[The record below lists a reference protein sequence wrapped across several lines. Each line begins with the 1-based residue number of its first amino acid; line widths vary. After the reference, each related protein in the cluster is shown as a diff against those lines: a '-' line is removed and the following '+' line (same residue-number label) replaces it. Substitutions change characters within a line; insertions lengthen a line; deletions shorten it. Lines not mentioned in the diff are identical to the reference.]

1 MEATLTAWN
10 VALWEAHRS
19 VPFAVWLR
27 PSALMIRTACEV
39 PESECGD
46 EVPPGEIAAL
56 ICSDEPETYYPPFR
70 WFWGDVISPAYA
82 GKRMRSASAKVLTP
96 EGLGPE
102 IYSDQSVLRF
112 MCSFDGALIMPS
124 NRTALRASGDLLH
137 AASTDDIR
145 NQVMM
150 LVKLGFA
157 NEGWDKA
164 EFLLHTNAS
173 TGFFIFDENKQ
184 LVTPR
189 LWDKN
194 TDAFS
199 KAEISVIEAPAST
212 APEQYATVHVEV
224 VDAEGA
230 RIETANATL
239 YILDALGYAPRSQV
253 QVVDGRA
260 SFKVGAIG
268 LDTGDTVVVDLGW
281 RADRQIMT
289 VQIPVV

>member
-1 MEATLTAWN
+1 MTAWN

-19 VPFAVWLR
+19 VPFAIWLR

-39 PESECGD
+39 SEAECGE
-46 EVPPGEIAAL
+46 EVPPPEIAGL
-56 ICSDEPETYYPPFR
+56 ICSDEPETYFPPFK

-124 NRTALRASGDLLH
+124 NRTALRASGKLLY

-173 TGFFIFDENKQ
+173 AGFFVFDENKQ
-184 LVTPR
+184 RITPR
-189 LWDKN
+189 VWDKDV
-194 TDAFS
+194 DAFS
-199 KAEISVIEAPAST
+199 AAQITVVEQPAT
-212 APEQYATVHVEV
+212 IIHDRYATVHVEIT
-224 VDAEGA
+224 DANGA

-239 YILDALGYAPRSQV
+239 YIHDALGYVPHSHV
-253 QVVDGRA
+253 EVINGRA
-260 SFKVGAIG
+260 SFKVGALG
-268 LDTGDTVVVDLGW
+268 LDAGETVRIDLGW
-281 RADRQIMT
+281 RADRQIVA